1 MSFAVT
7 PCDLY
12 PASNALGHQRLRPF
26 FLMPTSCSIDEL
38 SGKTEAAAP
47 TAQTVV
53 SKEEINANSLL
64 THFSSSC
71 LRE

>member
-1 MSFAVT
+1 
-7 PCDLY
+7 
-12 PASNALGHQRLRPF
+12 
-26 FLMPTSCSIDEL
+26 MPTSCSIDEL

-53 SKEEINANSLL
+53 SKEEINANSLV